1 MAKQEFIT
9 PSIAVERD
17 STGYMNVL
25 STTPAGEVQIV
36 TTGSTVNTIGPDKHV
51 IVGDMLVGPGHNK
64 SVPTDLYVDGSIT
77 IEKTGDKTIGDE
89 TVKNEGILYVN
100 GNITCTDTIDI
111 DGDLVFEDG
120 ANNGQN
126 FGIKNGSADFT
137 GWTLVGEGPYHTLY
151 QKQIT
156 FTVPFTDSAYT
167 VTLQTVNYPN
177 PAGGSGSSHPGYL
190 FPINKTAN
198 GFKIYVHTIPADLE
212 YIDWVAIKY

>member
-1 MAKQEFIT
+1 MKQQYVQPTTATEN
-9 PSIAVERD
+9 D
-17 STGYMNVL
+17 STAVLNVV
-25 STTPAGEVQIV
+25 STTEGGAVQVVTTNSQIV
-36 TTGSTVNTIGPDKHV
+36 THEADRHV
-51 IVGDMLVGPGHNK
+51 IVGDVLIGPGHNK

-120 ANNGQN
+120 PVDSQN